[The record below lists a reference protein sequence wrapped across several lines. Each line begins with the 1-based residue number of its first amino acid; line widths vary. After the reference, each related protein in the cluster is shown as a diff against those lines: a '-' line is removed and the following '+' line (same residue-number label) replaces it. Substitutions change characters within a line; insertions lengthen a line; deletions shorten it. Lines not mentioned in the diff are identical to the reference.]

1 MTEEACSRV
10 KCVLCTCRELMYDVC
25 KERVLLLFRS
35 ISLCVFSI
43 ERKSHVEAVK
53 PHLMGIYMFVPE
65 LSGLCARLIV
75 DLLADHPRH
84 TTVTLILVSIHVMK
98 VKVNACR
105 ADVVHIIIRLLV
117 LIDDTLLCRH
127 GVSPVADII
136 HDLRK
141 IISLGCIQERLEF
154 ESCRIVP
161 LPFAVSAIQIGS
173 VRISL
178 HL

>member
-1 MTEEACSRV
+1 
-10 KCVLCTCRELMYDVC
+10 MYDVC
-25 KERVLLLFRS
+25 KERVLLLLRS
-35 ISLCVFSI
+35 ISLRVFGI
-43 ERKSHVEAVK
+43 ERQGHVEAVK
-53 PHLMGIYMFVPE
+53 PYLMRIYLLVPE

-75 DLLADHPRH
+75 DLLADHPCH
-84 TTVTLILVSIHVMK
+84 AAIALVFVSIHVMK
-98 VKVNACR
+98 VKVYACR
-105 ADVVHIIIRLLV
+105 ADVVHIVIGLLV

-141 IISLGCIQERLEF
+141 IISLGRIQERLEF

-161 LPFAVSAIQIGS
+161 LPFAVPAVQIGS